1 MIKFCP
7 LYTNGFEY
15 TSSWGHFPLVQ
26 IRLKLFVTFQ
36 PALYEYILYCHAFTL
51 KFHYS
56 FHVFYPLLLVGKV
69 STS

>member
-36 PALYEYILYCHAFTL
+36 PALYEHILYCHAFTL
-51 KFHYS
+51 KFHFMY
-56 FHVFYPLLLVGKV
+56 FIHFYL
-69 STS
+69 